1 MDIKSLVPRD
11 KHDLAAVSAVERAGY
26 PAVASILDDLLEWS
40 ADGNWPVAAPLAR
53 FLASLGGPIVE
64 PVAHILAGN
73 DSTRKYFCLDLI
85 VRHLPPDSIGRLH
98 QALGQ
103 LSTRPGED
111 DRAEGVDAVAR
122 EILAMVP

>member
-1 MDIKSLVPRD
+1 MDIKSLVPCD

-26 PAVASILDDLLEWS
+26 PAIASILDDLLEWS

-53 FLASLGGPIVE
+53 YLASLGGPIVE

-98 QALGQ
+98 PVLGQ
-103 LSTRPGED
+103 LSTSPGED